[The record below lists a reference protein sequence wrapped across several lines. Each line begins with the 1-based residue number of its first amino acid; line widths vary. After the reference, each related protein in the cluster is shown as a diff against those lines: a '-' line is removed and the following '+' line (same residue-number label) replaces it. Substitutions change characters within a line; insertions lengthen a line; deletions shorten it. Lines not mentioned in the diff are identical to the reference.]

1 MLRDV
6 EMQDTPAIV
15 ADDKET
21 VEDAERDRGHG
32 EEVHR
37 RNRFPVI
44 LKKRAPTVGWPGIPR
59 RPLHPAGDGSLG
71 DVKASMRSWPGI
83 PRRPLHPAGDGS
95 LGDVKASMR
104 SSP

>member
-44 LKKRAPTVGWPGIPR
+44 LETRANVWLAGDPSAPASSSGRWFSPR
-59 RPLHPAGDGSLG
+59 RQSPA
-71 DVKASMRSWPGI
+71 
-83 PRRPLHPAGDGS
+83 
-95 LGDVKASMR
+95 
-104 SSP
+104 

>member
-37 RNRFPVI
+37 RNRFSVI
-44 LKKRAPTVGWPGIPR
+44 LKKLIRNNLTVCGLVIQ
-59 RPLHPAGDGSLG
+59 LS
-71 DVKASMRSWPGI
+71 
-83 PRRPLHPAGDGS
+83 
-95 LGDVKASMR
+95 R
-104 SSP
+104 SSTSD